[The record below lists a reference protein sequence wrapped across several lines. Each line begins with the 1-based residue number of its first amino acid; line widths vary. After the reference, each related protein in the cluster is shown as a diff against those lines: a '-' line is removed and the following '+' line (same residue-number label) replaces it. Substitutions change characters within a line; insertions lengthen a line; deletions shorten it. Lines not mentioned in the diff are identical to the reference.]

1 MHRAAVGAALRRV
14 RIHSRRGSAS
24 LLCMLEMLVSTWA
37 GTGPKQAA
45 LPATLAGAAKQLLP
59 SLIAILIVL
68 TALGL
73 PVLLIVWRLHRAYN

>member
-1 MHRAAVGAALRRV
+1 
-14 RIHSRRGSAS
+14 
-24 LLCMLEMLVSTWA
+24 MLEMLVSASA
-37 GTGPKQAA
+37 GTGAKQAPS
-45 LPATLAGAAKQLLP
+45 PASLAGTLASAAKQLLP